1 MPSSSS
7 PQHPYTRALL
17 SATPTVDVAS
27 RRERIVLSGELP
39 SPLNP
44 PAGCAFHT
52 RCPIAMPMCSQQVPV
67 LAPHAGRRRGL
78 PRAGSDG
85 GHSFGADPAQCR
97 HSPYHAAH
105 SSRVWGLTRWIR
117 YPS

>member
-1 MPSSSS
+1 
-7 PQHPYTRALL
+7 L

-52 RCPIAMPMCSQQVPV
+52 RCPIAMPMCSQQVPE
-67 LAPHAGRRRGL
+67 LAPHAGRQ
-78 PRAGSDG
+78 A
-85 GHSFGADPAQCR
+85 AC
-97 HSPYHAAH
+97 HALSVTKGTA
-105 SSRVWGLTRWIR
+105 SLV
-117 YPS
+117 